1 MTRRDDT
8 VFDNATIN
16 LVNDLY
22 QKVFNTSNLRINL
35 ARSTSS
41 VVTEEIFSVDYL
53 LKQVNNNNNI
63 YKISYKH
70 FFTGYLENLF
80 YASTAGQG
88 EILNNRRTFKESFW
102 QIRSRPVFKIT
113 LLRNSKELLSK
124 ILLFCLITCSE
135 ICC

>member
-8 VFDNATIN
+8 VVDNATIN

-80 YASTAGQG
+80 YASTAG
-88 EILNNRRTFKESFW
+88 
-102 QIRSRPVFKIT
+102 
-113 LLRNSKELLSK
+113 
-124 ILLFCLITCSE
+124 
-135 ICC
+135 